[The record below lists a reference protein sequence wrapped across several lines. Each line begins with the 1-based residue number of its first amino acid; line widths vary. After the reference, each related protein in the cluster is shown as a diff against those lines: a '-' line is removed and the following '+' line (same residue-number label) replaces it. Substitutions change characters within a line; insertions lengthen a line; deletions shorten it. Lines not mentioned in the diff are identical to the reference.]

1 MVTGL
6 PGRSPICDSR
16 YYTCLHNRALA
27 LARYFHCRAG
37 EGGGWGRGREGPG
50 RRRETTV
57 FAVRSRTG
65 LRDYGGNLEI
75 YRCIYIY
82 SYFVCIFAPLPLPD
96 PLAHAALLLPIFAA
110 TPSSPSAY
118 VSVRRDMH
126 RTEWCQCALSLYIST
141 PYACRTWHAL
151 AVSRAIT
158 DRKSSAKLLVRKA
171 DARRYRREA
180 DTVPYGAVRPP
191 GSRLHHATD
200 DFPLLGGEKFRSL
213 PLVLNSPA

>member
-1 MVTGL
+1 MRFAILHVFTQ
-6 PGRSPICDSR
+6 SR
-16 YYTCLHNRALA
+16 PCARALFP
-27 LARYFHCRAG
+27 LPCG
-37 EGGGWGRGREGPG
+37 GREGDGDGGAKGQDGEEKRPFSPF
-50 RRRETTV
+50 EV
-57 FAVRSRTG
+57 E
-65 LRDYGGNLEI
+65 RDYGITGAI
-75 YRCIYIY
+75 SRYIGVY
-82 SYFVCIFAPLPLPD
+82 TFTRILYVYLRPCPCPILSPTLLSSSRSSPP
-96 PLAHAALLLPIFAA
+96 LLP
-110 TPSSPSAY
+110 PLSAY

-200 DFPLLGGEKFRSL
+200 DFPLLGGERFRSL